1 MGSRGKGAG
10 RDRRGWEG
18 NGGGGG
24 GGEVGRVRGR
34 EGMERKGED
43 RSKSEKGKGEWKERR
58 DRSEL
63 TKVLFC
69 SSPVEVYPDLPG
81 IVVPHTGVLLIV
93 QSVQS
98 STDSVIHLQV
108 RNTETRV

>member
-1 MGSRGKGAG
+1 M
-10 RDRRGWEG
+10 
-18 NGGGGG
+18 
-24 GGEVGRVRGR
+24 GRVRGREGR

-43 RSKSEKGKGEWKERR
+43 RSKSEEGKGEWKERG

-108 RNTETRV
+108 RNTETGV

>member
-10 RDRRGWEG
+10 RDRRGGEG
-18 NGGGGG
+18 NGGG

-43 RSKSEKGKGEWKERR
+43 RSNSEEGKGEWKERG

-108 RNTETRV
+108 RNTETGV